1 MFSSVAPALPL
12 HNNHN
17 HHNLHHLH
25 SNHHP
30 PPPPLLHH
38 RGMDSPSHAK
48 DRDGDRDREEGG
60 HPAFPP
66 PPALAPG
73 SPTSRQAFRVVDG
86 EGHTVRSFR
95 CEHCRVL
102 FLDHV
107 MFTIHM
113 GCHGFR
119 QPFECN
125 ICGHRSQDRYEF
137 SSHIVRGEHLP
148 G

>member
-1 MFSSVAPALPL
+1 MAMPQAASSLAVTPA
-12 HNNHN
+12 
-17 HHNLHHLH
+17 
-25 SNHHP
+25 
-30 PPPPLLHH
+30 
-38 RGMDSPSHAK
+38 
-48 DRDGDRDREEGG
+48 GG
-60 HPAFPP
+60 KE
-66 PPALAPG
+66 G
-73 SPTSRQAFRVVDG
+73 SPRSPPSSSSLPCREALQVVDG
-86 EGHTVRSFR
+86 EGRPVRSFR
-95 CEHCRVL
+95 CEHCRIL

-137 SSHIVRGEHLP
+137 SSHIVRGEHQV